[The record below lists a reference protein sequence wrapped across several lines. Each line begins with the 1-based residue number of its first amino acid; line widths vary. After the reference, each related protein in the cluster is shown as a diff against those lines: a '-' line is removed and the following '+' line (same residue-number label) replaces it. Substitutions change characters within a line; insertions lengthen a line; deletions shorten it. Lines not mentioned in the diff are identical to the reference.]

1 MKWIAFL
8 LLICQILIGGGT
20 AFGEEIPLAPA
31 EDEAGKLTLSLPYG
45 FYNDSFGLAVAY
57 VYSVLQYPE
66 KQSALLAT
74 AMVGTKGSA
83 MVFLMGRDIRVL
95 GIDRLFL
102 DPILSSGYFKDA
114 DAYINGNPQ
123 FPDQRA
129 GSNNSDPENFI
140 TGNGWDNYFRLTFK
154 YLLPIGYG
162 QDHLVNAYRVQK
174 GLLVSG
180 ASGGES
186 WNPIE
191 SGKTFLQLRPFYR
204 SQQINSDDLDT
215 KQKTNGFDLS
225 LFWDNRDFL
234 PNPIRGES
242 LQLKVS
248 RDFGW
253 LDSTNSWTVVGGEMD
268 KYFSLGP
275 TEHFRQRTIAL
286 DFWTAVTPTWEVQPD
301 GTIDNRP
308 PTYAGATL
316 GGLWR
321 MRGYPAQRFSDK
333 AAVYYSGELRLIPDW
348 NPFLSWPWLQQY
360 VGVQWLQFV
369 PFVEVGRVAPAWN
382 LDTLHSH
389 MKFDAGFGTRLMA
402 KWIVVR
408 LDVAASNEGGAVQMM
423 VSQPF
428 QF

>member
-1 MKWIAFL
+1 MKR
-8 LLICQILIGGGT
+8 LLIFLVGCQVLFSFGNV
-20 AFGEEIPLAPA
+20 FGEEITFAPS

-66 KQSALLAT
+66 KQSALMVT

-83 MVFLMGRDIRVL
+83 MLFLLGRDIRVL

-102 DPILSSGYFKDA
+102 DPILSTGYFKDT

-129 GSNNSDPENFI
+129 GSNNSDSENFI
-140 TGNGWDNYFRLTFK
+140 TGNGWDSYFRLTFK

-162 QDHLVNAYRVQK
+162 KDHLVNAYRVQK

-180 ASGGES
+180 ESGGES

-215 KQKTNGFDLS
+215 KQKTNGFDFS

-234 PNPIRGES
+234 PNPSRGES

-268 KYFSLGP
+268 KYFSLGS
-275 TEHFRQRTIAL
+275 TERFRQRVIAL
-286 DFWTAVTPTWEVQPD
+286 DLWTANTPTWKAQAD

-321 MRGYPAQRFSDK
+321 MRGFASQRFSDK
-333 AAVYYSGELRLIPDW
+333 AAIYYSGELRLIPDW
-348 NPFLSWPWLQQY
+348 NPFLSWPGLQQY

-382 LDTLHSH
+382 LGTLHSD
-389 MKFDAGFGTRLMA
+389 MKFDAGLGIRLMA
-402 KWIVVR
+402 KWLVVR
-408 LDVAASNEGGAVQMM
+408 LDMAASNEGGAVQMM

>member
-1 MKWIAFL
+1 MKRFL
-8 LLICQILIGGGT
+8 IFLAGGLIL
-20 AFGEEIPLAPA
+20 FGWSRVFAEEIPFAPA
-31 EDEAGKLTLSLPYG
+31 EDTDERHTLSLPYG
-45 FYNDSFGLAVAY
+45 FYNDSFGWAVAY

-66 KQSALLAT
+66 KQSALMAT

-95 GIDRLFL
+95 HIDRLFL
-102 DPILSSGYFKDA
+102 DPILSSGYFKNT
-114 DAYINGNPQ
+114 DAYISGNPDFSGQ
-123 FPDQRA
+123 QA
-129 GSNNSDPENFI
+129 GSNDSNQDNFI

-154 YLLPIGYG
+154 YLLPVGYG
-162 QDHLVNAYRVQK
+162 KDHLVNVYRVQK

-186 WNPIE
+186 WNPIQN
-191 SGKTFLQLRPFYR
+191 GKTFLQLRPFYR

-215 KQKTNGFDLS
+215 TQRTNGFDLS
-225 LFWDNRDFL
+225 VFWDNRDFQ
-234 PNPIRGES
+234 PNPSRGNS
-242 LQLKVS
+242 VQLKVS

-253 LDSTNSWTVVGGEMD
+253 LDSSNSWTMVGGEMD
-268 KYFSLGP
+268 KYFSLGS
-275 TEHFRQRTIAL
+275 TERFRQRVIAL
-286 DFWTAVTPTWEVQPD
+286 DVWTAVSPTWEVQPN

-321 MRGYPAQRFSDK
+321 MRGYPSQRFSDK
-333 AAVYYSGELRLIPDW
+333 AGIYYGAEYRLIPDW
-348 NPFLSWPWLQQY
+348 NPFPSWPWLQQY
-360 VGVQWLQFV
+360 IGIQWVQFV
-369 PFVEVGRVAPAWN
+369 PFIEAGRVAPAWS
-382 LDTLHSH
+382 LGTLHSH

-402 KWIVVR
+402 KWLVVR
-408 LDVAASNEGGAVQMM
+408 LDLAVSSEGGAIQMM